1 MILPG
6 AEATVLTDVTLIVIS
21 VGFLILLYGVISA
34 KKQQFSRHIKM
45 ANIAV
50 LFGSAAAIW
59 MFYSLIEIFLPLIS
73 ISYEDLIIIFHALIG
88 TCALFFGILFS
99 LNKIS
104 KTRTTM
110 RIVFLFWFVAIFSG
124 TFVYLNL
131 YTF

>member
-6 AEATVLTDVTLIVIS
+6 AEATVLTDVTLILIS
-21 VGFLILLYGVISA
+21 AGFLILLYGVISA

-50 LFGSAAAIW
+50 LFGSAAVLW
-59 MFYSLIEIFLPLIS
+59 MFYYLIEIFIPLIS
-73 ISYEDLIIIFHALIG
+73 ISYENLILIFHALIG

-99 LNKIS
+99 FNKFS

>member
-6 AEATVLTDVTLIVIS
+6 AEATVIIDATLILIS
-21 VGFLILLYGVISA
+21 TGFLILLYGVISA
-34 KKQQFSRHIKM
+34 KKQQFSTHIKM

-50 LFGSAAAIW
+50 IFGSAAAIW

-73 ISYEDLIIIFHALIG
+73 ISYENLILIFHALIG

-99 LNKIS
+99 FNKIS

-124 TFVYLNL
+124 TFIYLNL